1 MINRIL
7 SFLLFFVMIFI
18 GCETKE
24 SADIILIIP
33 AYTMTAD
40 QPWAEAVVIKNNKI
54 LFVGDKKE
62 ALLFKNSLTR
72 LINNPNGMV
81 LPGFIDSHVHLLW
94 GGIEMSECQLND
106 LETEEQIFQAIQDY
120 IHLYPDNKWI
130 RGSGWALPI
139 FPNGNPRKEWL
150 DKISTN
156 KPVYLLSA
164 DGHSAWVNSK
174 ALALAGI
181 NAKTNDPPNGI
192 IERDPQ
198 TKEPS
203 GVLREDAMELVYSL
217 FPSYTQ
223 DELDNGLQVA
233 IKEASRFG
241 ITSILDA
248 GTEIY
253 PSKRYVSDTYDGLDS
268 YRKATSE
275 KNISLRVA
283 ASLYAHPNSW
293 REDLAQIK
301 KRKFENEFGMM
312 NTVKIFTDG
321 VIEGGTAALIEPY
334 LGTKYYGILNWNA
347 DTLNN
352 AVAEFEKAGFQVHVH
367 ATGDRG
373 IQKTL
378 DAFEYAQTQNGLSD
392 SRPMITHVQ
401 LVHPDDIAR
410 FGKLNVIASF
420 QALWAYPDQYIKE
433 LTLPVLGVI
442 RSNWNYPINSIV
454 SSGGRIAGGSDWTVS
469 SLNPLYAIEVAI
481 TRREPGSSK
490 YGDAL
495 IPEEAVDLETILH
508 AYTLEGAYSIFK
520 ENEIGSLETGKLAD
534 IVILDRNL
542 FQIPKNEIHKA
553 LVDLTIFD
561 GKIVYERE

>member
-1 MINRIL
+1 
-7 SFLLFFVMIFI
+7 MIFI

-275 KNISLRVA
+275 KNISVRVA

-392 SRPMITHVQ
+392 SRHMITHVQ

>member
-7 SFLLFFVMIFI
+7 SFLLFIGMIFI
-18 GCETKE
+18 GCDIQQ

-33 AYTMTAD
+33 SYTMNAD

-54 LFVGDKKE
+54 IFVGNKKE

-120 IHLYPDNKWI
+120 IDLYPDNKWV
-130 RGSGWALPI
+130 RGGGWALPI

-150 DKISTN
+150 DKISPN

-181 NAKTNDPPNGI
+181 NEKTNDPPNGI
-192 IERDPQ
+192 IERDPNS
-198 TKEPS
+198 KEPS
-203 GVLREDAMELVYSL
+203 GVLREDAMKLVYSL

-223 DELDNGLQVA
+223 DELDKGLHVA

-248 GTEIY
+248 GTESY

-293 REDLAQIK
+293 REDLAQLK
-301 KRKFENEFGMM
+301 KRRFENEFGIM
-312 NTVKIFTDG
+312 NTVKIFADG

-334 LGTKYYGILNWNA
+334 LGTKNYGILNWNA
-347 DTLNN
+347 DTLNK
-352 AVAEFEKAGFQVHVH
+352 AVAEFEKAGFQIHVH

-373 IQKTL
+373 IQNSL
-378 DAFEYAQTQNGLSD
+378 DAFEYAKTHNGLSD
-392 SRPMITHVQ
+392 SRHMITHVQ

-420 QALWAYPDQYIKE
+420 QALWAYPDKYIKE
-433 LTLPVLGVI
+433 LTLPVLGAI

-454 SSGGRIAGGSDWTVS
+454 SSGGHIAGGSDWTVS

-481 TRREPGSSK
+481 TRCEPGNK

-495 IPEEAVDLETILH
+495 IPKEAVDLETILH
-508 AYTLEGAYSIFK
+508 AYTLEGAYSLFK
-520 ENEIGSLETGKLAD
+520 ENDIGSLETGKLAD
-534 IVILDRNL
+534 VVILDRNL

-553 LVDLTIFD
+553 VVNLTIFD

>member
-1 MINRIL
+1 MINRL
-7 SFLLFFVMIFI
+7 LLFLLFIGMVFI
-18 GCETKE
+18 GCDIQK

-33 AYTMTAD
+33 SYTMNAD

-54 LFVGDKKE
+54 IFVGDKKE
-62 ALLFKNSLTR
+62 ALLYKNNLTR
-72 LINNPNGMV
+72 LIKNPNGMV

-94 GGIEMSECQLND
+94 GGIEMSECHLHD
-106 LETEEQIFQAIQDY
+106 LQTEEQIYDAINDY
-120 IHLYPDNKWI
+120 IKRNPNIEWI
-130 RGSGWALPI
+130 RGSGWLLPV

-150 DKISTN
+150 DKISPN
-156 KPVYLLSA
+156 KPIYLLSA

-181 NAKTNDPPNGI
+181 NAKTNDPSNGI
-192 IERDPQ
+192 IERDPNS
-198 TKEPS
+198 KEPS

-217 FPSYTQ
+217 FPSYTR
-223 DELDNGLQVA
+223 DELDNALQVA

-248 GTEIY
+248 GTESY
-253 PSKRYVSDTYDGLDS
+253 PSKRYNSDTYDGLDC

-301 KRKFENEFGMM
+301 KRRFDNEFGMM
-312 NTVKIFTDG
+312 NTIKIFSDG
-321 VIEGGTAALIEPY
+321 VIEGGTAALIDPY
-334 LGTKYYGILNWNA
+334 LGTKNYGILNWNA

-352 AVAEFEKAGFQVHVH
+352 AVAEFEKAGFQIHVH

-373 IQKTL
+373 IQNTL

-392 SRPMITHVQ
+392 SRHMITHVQ

-433 LTLPVLGVI
+433 LTLPVLGAI

-481 TRREPGSSK
+481 TRREPGSK

-495 IPEEAVDLETILH
+495 IPEESVDLETILY
-508 AYTLEGAYSIFK
+508 AYTLEGAYSLFK

-542 FQIPKNEIHKA
+542 FQIPKNQIHKA
-553 LVDLTIFD
+553 VVDLTIFN
-561 GKIVYERE
+561 GKIVYERD

>member
-7 SFLLFFVMIFI
+7 SFLLFIGMIFI
-18 GCETKE
+18 GCDTQQ

-33 AYTMTAD
+33 SYTMNAD

-54 LFVGDKKE
+54 IFVGNKKE
-62 ALLFKNSLTR
+62 ALLFKNGLTR

-120 IHLYPDNKWI
+120 IDLYPDNKWV
-130 RGSGWALPI
+130 RGGGWALPI

-150 DKISTN
+150 DKISPN

-192 IERDPQ
+192 IERDPNS
-198 TKEPS
+198 KEPS

-248 GTEIY
+248 GTESY
-253 PSKRYVSDTYDGLDS
+253 PSKRNFSEIYDGLDS
-268 YRKATSE
+268 YRKSTSE

-283 ASLYAHPNSW
+283 ASQYAHPNSW

-301 KRKFENEFGMM
+301 KRRFENEFGIM
-312 NTVKIFTDG
+312 NTVKIFADG

-334 LGTKYYGILNWNA
+334 LGTKNYGILNWNA
-347 DTLNN
+347 DTLNK
-352 AVAEFEKAGFQVHVH
+352 AVAEFEKAGFQIHVH

-373 IQKTL
+373 IQNTL
-378 DAFEYAQTQNGLSD
+378 DAFEYAKTHNGLSD
-392 SRPMITHVQ
+392 SRHMITHVQ

-420 QALWAYPDQYIKE
+420 QALWAYPDKYIKE
-433 LTLPVLGVI
+433 LTLPVLGAI
-442 RSNWNYPINSIV
+442 RSKWNYPINSIV

-481 TRREPGSSK
+481 TRREPGNK
-490 YGDAL
+490 YGDVL
-495 IPEEAVDLETILH
+495 ISKEAVDLETILH
-508 AYTLEGAYSIFK
+508 AYTLEGAYSLFK

-553 LVDLTIFD
+553 VVKITIFD
-561 GKIVYERE
+561 GQIVYEKE

>member
-1 MINRIL
+1 
-7 SFLLFFVMIFI
+7 MIFI

-33 AYTMTAD
+33 SYTMTAD

-120 IHLYPDNKWI
+120 IDLYPDNKWI

-392 SRPMITHVQ
+392 SRHMITHVQ

>member
-72 LINNPNGMV
+72 LIKNPNGMV

-94 GGIEMSECQLND
+94 GGIEMSECHLHD
-106 LETEEQIFQAIQDY
+106 LQTEEQIYDAINDY
-120 IHLYPDNKWI
+120 IKRNPNIEWI
-130 RGSGWALPI
+130 RGSGWLLPV
-139 FPNGNPRKEWL
+139 FPDGNPRKEWL
-150 DKISTN
+150 DKISPN

-174 ALALAGI
+174 ALELAGI
-181 NAKTNDPPNGI
+181 NEKTNDPPNGI

-203 GVLREDAMELVYSL
+203 GVLREDAMKLVYSL
-217 FPSYTQ
+217 FPSYTR
-223 DELDNGLQVA
+223 DELDDALQVA

-253 PSKRYVSDTYDGLDS
+253 PSKRYVFDTYDGLDS
-268 YRKATSE
+268 YRKATRE
-275 KNISLRVA
+275 NNISLRVA

-293 REDLAQIK
+293 REDLVQIK
-301 KRKFENEFGMM
+301 KRRFENEFGMM
-312 NTVKIFTDG
+312 NTVKIFADG

-334 LGTKYYGILNWNA
+334 LGTKNYGILNWNV

-373 IQKTL
+373 IQNTL
-378 DAFEYAQTQNGLSD
+378 DAFEYAKIHNGFSD
-392 SRPMITHVQ
+392 SRHMITHVQ
-401 LVHPDDIAR
+401 LVHPDDMAR
-410 FGKLNVIASF
+410 FGELNVIASF

-433 LTLPVLGVI
+433 LTLPVLGAI

-481 TRREPGSSK
+481 TRREPGSK

-495 IPEEAVDLETILH
+495 IPEESVDLETILY
-508 AYTLEGAYSIFK
+508 AYTLEGAYSLFK

-534 IVILDRNL
+534 VVILDRNL
-542 FQIPKNEIHKA
+542 FQIPKNQIHKA
-553 LVDLTIFD
+553 VVDLTIFD
-561 GKIVYERE
+561 GKIVYERD

>member
-1 MINRIL
+1 
-7 SFLLFFVMIFI
+7 MIFI
-18 GCETKE
+18 GCEIKE

-33 AYTMTAD
+33 SYTMTAD
-40 QPWAEAVVIKNNKI
+40 QSWAEAVFIKNNKI

-120 IHLYPDNKWI
+120 IDLYPDNKWI

-198 TKEPS
+198 TREPS
-203 GVLREDAMELVYSL
+203 GVLREDAMELIYSL

-312 NTVKIFTDG
+312 NTVKIFADG

-334 LGTKYYGILNWNA
+334 LGTKNYGILNLNA

-392 SRPMITHVQ
+392 SRHMITHVQ

-508 AYTLEGAYSIFK
+508 AYTLEGAYSLFK
-520 ENEIGSLETGKLAD
+520 ENDIGSLETGKLAD

-561 GKIVYERE
+561 GKLVYERE

>member
-120 IHLYPDNKWI
+120 IDLFPDNKWV
-130 RGSGWALPI
+130 RGGGWALPV

-181 NAKTNDPPNGI
+181 NAKTNDPPNGV
-192 IERDPQ
+192 IERDPNS
-198 TKEPS
+198 KDPS

-217 FPSYTQ
+217 FPSYTR
-223 DELDNGLQVA
+223 DELDNALQVA

-248 GTEIY
+248 GTETY
-253 PSKRYVSDTYDGLDS
+253 PPKRYVSNTYDGLDS

-275 KNISLRVA
+275 NNISLRVA

-293 REDLAQIK
+293 REDLVQIK
-301 KRKFENEFGMM
+301 KRRFENEFGMM
-312 NTVKIFTDG
+312 NTVKIFADG

-334 LGTKYYGILNWNA
+334 LGTKNYGILNWNS

-352 AVAEFEKAGFQVHVH
+352 AVAEFEKAGLQVHVH

-373 IQKTL
+373 IQNTL
-378 DAFEYAQTQNGLSD
+378 DAFEYAKIHNGFSD
-392 SRPMITHVQ
+392 SRHMITHVQ
-401 LVHPDDIAR
+401 LVHPDDMAR
-410 FGKLNVIASF
+410 FGELNVIASF

-433 LTLPVLGVI
+433 LTLPVLGAI

-469 SLNPLYAIEVAI
+469 SLNPLYAIEVSI
-481 TRREPGSSK
+481 TRREPGSK

-495 IPEEAVDLETILH
+495 IPEEAVELETILN
-508 AYTLEGAYSIFK
+508 AYTLEGAYSLFK

-542 FQIPKNEIHKA
+542 FQIPEIEIHKA

-561 GKIVYERE
+561 GKIVYERD